1 MASET
6 RIVRWVR
13 APILQ
18 FYSMNIILNSEHLN
32 SVLFYVISKMDILIR
47 PIGII
52 YQLIVL
58 VNHTPLGFSN
68 DS

>member
-32 SVLFYVISKMDILIR
+32 SVLFYAISKMDILIR

-58 VNHTPLGFSN
+58 VNHTPFGFSN